1 MRPPEL
7 KRPPAGTD
15 GPKAP
20 SPFPLETE
28 ARPIV
33 YRTDS
38 KTASNGRLRLIYDD
52 GLRAQVLAKAAAE
65 VRLEPSTFSLWSFRL
80 AQHVNRGTYGFTQVW
95 ETLKAAALDAGLCE
109 NRIDRVLYRSFGDS
123 MGSPA
128 PPMPLTV
135 LRGGVH

>member
-7 KRPPAGTD
+7 KEPAGTTAGSNRPQTLQD
-15 GPKAP
+15 KA
-20 SPFPLETE
+20 FPV
-28 ARPIV
+28 V
-33 YRTDS
+33 YRCDS
-38 KTASNGRLRLIYDD
+38 KTASHGPRLRLIHDN
-52 GLRAQVLAKAAAE
+52 GLKAQVLAKAAAE

-109 NRIDRVLYRSFGDS
+109 NRIDRVLYSSFGDS
-123 MGSPA
+123 MKSPA